1 MQLPLTEY
9 TWSKENP
16 VDRAFFGRVQ
26 IEKCLVL
33 LYYSE
38 RGIVKN
44 IVHAFKYRKQEE
56 VGRFLGKWMGEEL
69 LRQGQS
75 PGFSTV
81 IPVPLHPSKRRKRGY
96 NQAAIFG
103 QAIAR
108 TLDVNFD
115 PTFLTRSYSRKS
127 QTRKGRLERWES
139 QRGLYRPRKTAADP
153 GDHVLLVDDV
163 ITTGATLEACASQIL
178 NACVTKVSVAAIAFV
193 P

>member
-26 IEKCLVL
+26 IENSLALC
-33 LYYSE
+33 YYSE

-56 VGRFLGKWMGEEL
+56 IGRFLGKWMGEEL
-69 LRQGQS
+69 LSQGLGS
-75 PGFSTV
+75 RFSTV

-96 NQAAIFG
+96 NQAAVLG
-103 QAIAR
+103 HAIAGV
-108 TLDVNFD
+108 LDVKFD
-115 PTFLTRSYSRKS
+115 PTFLKRTSSRKS

-139 QRGLYRPRKTAADP
+139 QRGLYRPRDMFRDP
-153 GDHVLLVDDV
+153 GEHVLLVDDV

-178 NACVTKVSVAAIAFV
+178 SAGPAKISVAAIAFV